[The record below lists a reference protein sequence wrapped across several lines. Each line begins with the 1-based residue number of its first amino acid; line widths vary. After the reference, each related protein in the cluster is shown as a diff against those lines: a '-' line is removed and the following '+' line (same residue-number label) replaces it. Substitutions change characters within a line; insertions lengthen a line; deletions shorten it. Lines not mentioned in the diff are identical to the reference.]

1 MESKYSPTKSDGPSI
16 QCMKTTYGYIKRLFR
31 NKYSLLTLS
40 VIGIA
45 IIWIL
50 VPIPLIVRIIEVKTA
65 NLNVKGAGVSNQR
78 QTNLTQRLPPLNLT
92 SEIRLNSTIQSIL
105 CINNFIY
112 SPNDSF
118 CFPSCA
124 WDPFDSNFATA
135 KQVFYILINVAG
147 LILGI
152 CTLAGWVATSCVDW
166 KTKRVKFDFQLAR
179 TSLFVVMICSLIL
192 IIINL
197 VVDSLKRDYLYCSS
211 GSEGQQ
217 YLPAHL
223 NQYTS
228 TDDSVRVVINLIG
241 ALFHYFS
248 LCSLIW
254 LTISY
259 FNIFLIVFFPLTDRQ
274 KRKMI
279 VFITE
284 CVVGFATPLIPVI
297 LAVGFDSDSP
307 YGVVYTL
314 QQIYVFD
321 AWLNTILHNWP
332 YFFISGVII
341 TLAIL
346 IVLKLRFNS
355 IRSKQ
360 NLGRSIKLTELEKRL
375 LVHSLVLMFIL
386 TLIGTQLLFVN
397 STSDNYHF
405 LVEEYILCSTV
416 NSPVQMV
423 FIGSNTTF
431 FAYRVNTIGGTGV
444 CTRLLND
451 ANDIYPS
458 WAYML
463 LSVSFRI
470 IWFIPFIVL
479 IPCCSCRCRCG
490 KKPPTTV
497 SAISTKQQPALNLRI
512 ISKARGGSR
521 EELSPVRKYSDC
533 YRKDTENL
541 NLT

>member
-1 MESKYSPTKSDGPSI
+1 MESKDSPTKSDVPSTK
-16 QCMKTTYGYIKRLFR
+16 CMKTSYAFIKHLFY
-31 NKYSLLTLS
+31 NKCFLLTLS
-40 VIGIA
+40 VTGIA
-45 IIWIL
+45 IIWLI
-50 VPIPLIVRIIEVKTA
+50 VPIPLIVRIVEVKTA
-65 NLNVKGAGVSNQR
+65 NLDAKGTGVSNQR

-92 SEIRLNSTIQSIL
+92 KEVILNSTVQSIL
-105 CINNFIY
+105 CINSFIY

-118 CFPSCA
+118 CFPSCE
-124 WDPFDSNFATA
+124 WDPFDANFATV

-147 LILGI
+147 LILGV
-152 CTLAGWVATSCVDW
+152 CTLVGWVATSCVDW
-166 KTKRVKFDFQLAR
+166 KKKRVKFDFQLSR

-197 VVDSLKRDYLYCSS
+197 TVDLLNRDYLYCSS
-211 GSEGQQ
+211 GSDGQQ

-228 TDDSVRVVINLIG
+228 TDDTVRITINLIG

-259 FNIFLIVFFPLTDRQ
+259 FNIFLIVFFPFTDRN
-274 KRKMI
+274 KKKMF

-284 CVVGFATPLIPVI
+284 CVIGFAMPLLPII
-297 LAVGFDSDSP
+297 LAVAFDSDSP

-332 YFFISGVII
+332 YFLISGVII

-346 IVLKLRFNS
+346 IVLKVRFNS

-360 NLGRSIKLTELEKRL
+360 NLGKSIKLTDLEKRL
-375 LVHSLVLMFIL
+375 LAHSLLLMFLL
-386 TLIGTQLLFVN
+386 TLIGIQLLFVN
-397 STSDNYHF
+397 STAEDYHF
-405 LVEEYILCSTV
+405 LIEEYILCSTV
-416 NSPVQMV
+416 NSPVEMV

-431 FAYRVNTIGGTGV
+431 LAYRVNTIGGTGV
-444 CTRLLND
+444 CKRLLD
-451 ANDIYPS
+451 SANNEYPS

-479 IPCCSCRCRCG
+479 IPCCSCRCH
-490 KKPPTTV
+490 KKTPV
-497 SAISTKQQPALNLRI
+497 SVISTKQQPPLQFRVI
-512 ISKARGGSR
+512 TKANGESR
-521 EELSPVRKYSDC
+521 EELSPKG
-533 YRKDTENL
+533 KDTDVL
-541 NLT
+541 NPT